1 MASGLDSMIGARPTL
16 DDKKGNAHSALIRS
30 NGHSWCV
37 LQAILVSNDDSKKR
51 ADAAAPNISAVVLLP
66 GVATVKV
73 VILILSASFHLVAV
87 IAPIEV
93 IPPSIVSARVRRLNI
108 AVPTAPLRGDR

>member
-1 MASGLDSMIGARPTL
+1 MPTRPQPGRVGFPCPLHT
-16 DDKKGNAHSALIRS
+16 
-30 NGHSWCV
+30 
-37 LQAILVSNDDSKKR
+37 ILVSKDESENR
-51 ADAAAPNISAVVLLP
+51 ADAVAPNISAVIVLP

-73 VILILSASFHLVAV
+73 VILTLSASFHLVAV

-93 IPPSIVSARVRRLNI
+93 IPPGIVPARVRRLII